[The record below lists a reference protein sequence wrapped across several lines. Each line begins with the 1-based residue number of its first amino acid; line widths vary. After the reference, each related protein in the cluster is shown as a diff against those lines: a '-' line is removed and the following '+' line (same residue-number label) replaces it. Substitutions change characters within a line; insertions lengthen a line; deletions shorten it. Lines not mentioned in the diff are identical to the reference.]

1 MSDTKAKFVC
11 IVIFDCYGF
20 VSVDFCDLRYKIT
33 TKNLFFA
40 LQVEKNMV
48 LKDETIAQVSQELA
62 TYRLKLSSV
71 QKEHNL
77 KSTQLDE
84 LKSDIEQALEKLK
97 DNSIMEPAAT
107 ASECTSSTTDHSEDS
122 TENNLADT
130 EPSAA
135 EPSTMDS
142 EIHIQVKVVESKNN
156 TSRIVNPESLEKKLL
171 TSEQVVNRSDINT
184 NMESEIIESN
194 LNVTDKLKYALH
206 DTSLSTN
213 MESEN
218 NEASPNVPNQLTE
231 PSNDATHN
239 TNFESESSLNV
250 PNRSSEATQD
260 GSLCNSTE
268 SGNAKSGQDVPN
280 EPKDVNHDTSFS
292 TCIESANN
300 ESSLNVL
307 DEPSDDAYLSTR
319 IEPEN
324 AEPNENA
331 ANQPTESSNVLSL
344 SSTESPVVELS
355 EMIITEEEEENEMR
369 SSETDSKTNED
380 EQITQSENE
389 ISDISD
395 DEMEPTSTWDRN
407 AQDQLDHEL
416 GLPEFQPI
424 GQTDVELKAETPFGP
439 EESDAT
445 TETKVNGL
453 EDLNEEEL
461 GNDVPENEGQN
472 LPWMLD

>member
-1 MSDTKAKFVC
+1 
-11 IVIFDCYGF
+11 
-20 VSVDFCDLRYKIT
+20 
-33 TKNLFFA
+33 
-40 LQVEKNMV
+40 MV

-142 EIHIQVKVVESKNN
+142 EIHIQVKVVESKYN

-171 TSEQVVNRSDINT
+171 TLEQVVNRSDINT

-194 LNVTDKLKYALH
+194 PNVTDKLKYALH

-292 TCIESANN
+292 TCIESENN

-307 DEPSDDAYLSTR
+307 DEPSDPSHDTSYSTYIESENIESSQNVLDEPSDDAYLSTL

-344 SSTESPVVELS
+344 SSTESPVVEVS
-355 EMIITEEEEENEMR
+355 EMIITEEEEEDEMR